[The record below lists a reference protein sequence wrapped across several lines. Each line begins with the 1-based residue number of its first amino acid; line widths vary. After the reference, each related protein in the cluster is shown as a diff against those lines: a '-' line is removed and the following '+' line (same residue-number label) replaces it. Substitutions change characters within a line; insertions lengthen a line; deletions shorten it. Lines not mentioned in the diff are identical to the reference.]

1 MINYSLVVMGYF
13 ALMVCV
19 LPMNVSAEEAVP
31 GAISAATKAFERGQ
45 IFKRRSNY
53 ELAREQFEIARQ
65 IAPDS
70 SSIAKQAELEL
81 SYYLP
86 LHLIQTKVHN
96 GDLDEAEQLL
106 KKLSAVN
113 QAEPQRFE
121 ELSTMLRN
129 LRVMRNASS
138 AQRLSVDQDQVI
150 QGVRRV
156 LEDYRRERGRYPPG
170 YRELNIALP
179 PNQPPLEQFLVASY
193 LVGDT
198 GYVLVLRSKHDPK
211 HMLTLQN
218 TGLLR

>member
-1 MINYSLVVMGYF
+1 MSNHSLLVMGYF

-19 LPMNVSAEEAVP
+19 LPMSLSAEEAEP

-45 IFKRRSNY
+45 IFKRRGNY

-65 IAPDS
+65 VAPDS
-70 SSIAKQAELEL
+70 SSITKQAEQEL

-86 LHLIQTKVHN
+86 LHVIQSRVHS
-96 GDLDEAEQLL
+96 GDLDEAERLL

-113 QAEPQRFE
+113 QAEPLRLE

-138 AQRLSVDQDQVI
+138 AQRLSVDQAKVI
-150 QGVRRV
+150 QDVRRV

-170 YRELNIALP
+170 YRELNFALP
-179 PNQPPLEQFLVASY
+179 PNQPPLEQFLVARY
-193 LVGDT
+193 LTGVS
-198 GYVLVLRSKHDPK
+198 GYVLVLRSKHDPN
-211 HMLTLQN
+211 HLLTLQN